1 MAKENMYDSVFEMS
15 AKEPEAAAE
24 DPVVTE
30 KPVQAEKPKP
40 QVKPDGLFCLKDLPE
55 QDRKPTTIIFSKKNL
70 AFLKKM
76 AIDENLNMSECVNR
90 WLEGLQEGGL
100 NIRG

>member
-1 MAKENMYDSVFEMS
+1 MAKENMFDSVFEMS

-40 QVKPDGLFCLKDLPE
+40 QVKSNGLFVLKDLPE
-55 QDRKPTTIIFSKKNL
+55 QDRKPTTIIFSKRNYIRLKTLAVNANL
-70 AFLKKM
+70 T
-76 AIDENLNMSECVNR
+76 MSEYVNR
-90 WLEGLQEGGL
+90 WIEKTESVG
-100 NIRG
+100 